1 MKYREKHCKL
11 PWERWSEFIKKIE
24 PFLRLLEIVVM
35 LYSAIAISGYAN
47 QLTKVQ
53 VEIARADIQP
63 DFSIQEIAYSIGGNE
78 EEGSTVA
85 VQVENL
91 GGRCKN
97 VSVKVLCGIDFSYCV
112 DHDTKFT
119 PFEKVRIWVP
129 QFFSSSMKTG
139 ANEGLILTTFSKNN
153 QKEYYEAD
161 KELLWG
167 NSYTDVGLLQRNT
180 YVWIQ
185 YDDILNEHYDCYF
198 QVNSTSQRSLSVKDG
213 KTIFDDYFEQYDDYF
228 EEKKNENARVLIDEL
243 TAENICKTAGLEKRS

>member
-1 MKYREKHCKL
+1 MKYRGKHYKSSS
-11 PWERWSEFIKKIE
+11 ERWGKSIKRAE

-63 DFSIQEIAYSIGGNE
+63 DFSIQEMAYSIGGNE

-129 QFFSSSMKTG
+129 AVFFFVHENG
-139 ANEGLILTTFSKNN
+139 CERG
-153 QKEYYEAD
+153 
-161 KELLWG
+161 
-167 NSYTDVGLLQRNT
+167 SY
-180 YVWIQ
+180 
-185 YDDILNEHYDCYF
+185 LNY
-198 QVNSTSQRSLSVKDG
+198 
-213 KTIFDDYFEQYDDYF
+213 IF
-228 EEKKNENARVLIDEL
+228 
-243 TAENICKTAGLEKRS
+243 